1 MKKLLLVSAAAALAA
16 CGGADAGGDASS
28 RTALINPDT
37 AAMKRAAPDSF
48 DVAFE
53 TGKGPF
59 VVRAYRA
66 WAPNG
71 VDRFHYL
78 VTNHYYDG
86 TKFFRNIDDFM
97 VQFGIHGDPK
107 VNSAWQDLNIMD
119 DPVKQSNTEGMITYA
134 TGGPNTRT
142 VQLFINKA
150 NNANLDGMGFAP
162 FGRVISGMDVVMK
175 LYSGY
180 GEGAP
185 RGGGP
190 EQGRLQRE
198 GNRYLNM
205 YFPQLDSI
213 VTARIR

>member
-1 MKKLLLVSAAAALAA
+1 MLSAAAIALAA
-16 CGGADAGGDASS
+16 CDKGGTPDQPTGS
-28 RTALINPDT
+28 ALTKPDT

-53 TGKGPF
+53 TGKGQF

-66 WAPNG
+66 WAPIG

-78 VTNHYYDG
+78 ISNGYYDRV
-86 TKFFRNIDDFM
+86 KFFRNIQDFM
-97 VQFGIHGDPK
+97 VQFGIHGDPD
-107 VNSAWQDLNIMD
+107 VNTAWRDLTIAD
-119 DPVKQSNTEGMITYA
+119 DPVRQSNTEGMVTYA

-142 VQLFINKA
+142 TQLFINKG

-162 FGRVISGMDVVMK
+162 IGRVVSGMDVVMK
-175 LYSGY
+175 LHEGY

-185 RGGGP
+185 RGVGP
-190 EQGRLQRE
+190 EQGRLNRE
-198 GNRYLNM
+198 GNRYLNT

-213 VTARIR
+213 VSARIK

>member
-1 MKKLLLVSAAAALAA
+1 VKTLLLISAAACALAA
-16 CGGADAGGDASS
+16 CGGGDSAATPNS
-28 RTALINPDT
+28 LINPDT

-59 VVRAYRA
+59 VVRAYRT
-66 WAPNG
+66 WAPLG

-86 TKFFRNIDDFM
+86 VKFFRNIDDFM
-97 VQFGIHGDPK
+97 VQFGIHGEPA
-107 VNSAWQDLNIMD
+107 VNNAWRGLTIPGDS
-119 DPVKQSNTEGMITYA
+119 VRASNTEGMVTYA
-134 TGGPNTRT
+134 MGQSPDTRT

-150 NNANLDGMGFAP
+150 NNSQLDGMGFAP
-162 FGRVISGMDVVMK
+162 IGKVISGMDVVMK

-185 RGGGP
+185 RGAGP

-198 GNRYLNM
+198 GNRYLNT

-213 VTARIR
+213 VTARIK

>member
-1 MKKLLLVSAAAALAA
+1 MKKLLLVPAAAFALAA
-16 CGGADAGGDASS
+16 CDKPADAPETGSG
-28 RTALINPDT
+28 LLKPDT

-66 WAPNG
+66 WSPLG

-78 VTNHYYDG
+78 VSNGYYDRV
-86 TKFFRNIDDFM
+86 KFFRNIDDFM
-97 VQFGIHGDPK
+97 VQFGIHGDPG
-107 VNSAWQDLNIMD
+107 VNAAWRDRTIAGE
-119 DPVKQSNTEGMITYA
+119 PVRASNTEGMVTYA
-134 TGGPNTRT
+134 MGQSPDTRT

-150 NNANLDGMGFAP
+150 NNSQLDGMGFAP
-162 FGRVISGMDVVMK
+162 IGKVISGMDVVMK

-185 RGGGP
+185 RGAGP
-190 EQGRLQRE
+190 EQGRIQGD
-198 GNRYLNM
+198 GNRYLNT

-213 VTARIR
+213 ITARIK

>member
-1 MKKLLLVSAAAALAA
+1 MKNLLLISAAACVLSA
-16 CGGADAGGDASS
+16 CGGADSAA
-28 RTALINPDT
+28 TPTTLINPDT

-66 WAPNG
+66 WAPLG

-86 TKFFRNIDDFM
+86 VKFFRNIDDFM
-97 VQFGIHGDPK
+97 VQFGIHGEPA
-107 VNSAWQDLNIMD
+107 VNNAWRDLTIPGD
-119 DPVKQSNTEGMITYA
+119 SVRASNTEGMVTYA
-134 TGGPNTRT
+134 MGQSPDTRT

-150 NNANLDGMGFAP
+150 NNSQLDGMGFAP
-162 FGRVISGMDVVMK
+162 IGKVISGMDVVMK

-185 RGGGP
+185 RGAGP

-198 GNRYLNM
+198 GNRYLNT

-213 VTARIR
+213 VTARIK